1 MEKVTK
7 LYNHI
12 IKDNHIEIKEFP
24 VRETEKAYFV
34 LCNAEMSGTFLSRI
48 RKSDIG
54 KIYDI
59 LGGYF
64 VLYNVPQKE
73 AFLEQIFNLYQ
84 EQARKYQKIL
94 EDCWSKVRLIE
105 AERKEMMR

>member
-73 AFLEQIFNLYQ
+73 ELRKRMQAVYEQWAKETDNEPNFYEVRGI
-84 EQARKYQKIL
+84 EKIDMKG
-94 EDCWSKVRLIE
+94 E
-105 AERKEMMR
+105 